1 MSFVTAIKNIG
12 IRAGRAVV
20 AHTPEIL
27 MGLGTIGVVGGTVL
41 IAKASS
47 KLEDELS
54 DIKDAQKDIIDRK
67 EEYTDDKTYKKDL
80 LMIKKAAAL
89 KVAKLFAPGVALTAA
104 GIVCFFAAFGKVKKE
119 NGILAASLAA
129 ANKAL
134 EDYRARVVEDL
145 GADKDLEYM
154 YGLKKE
160 KIQKEVVDENGEKKI
175 VEEEVLTSDGS
186 KAFISRYA
194 IRFTPEFSTEA
205 NTDINYNR
213 VVLEAAQRD
222 FNRILAGRKKVFLNE
237 IYERLGIDETS
248 ESRRAGWIYG
258 KKGGDGKIHFIIIK
272 ITVKDVTSPLGYHE
286 ELIVD
291 FNVDGDIMSTLPK
304 NPSLLGM
311 EVDDHI
317 SDAVRIVEF

>member
-1 MSFVTAIKNIG
+1 MSFVTAIKNIA
-12 IRAGRAVV
+12 IRSSRAVA

-27 MGLGTIGVVGGTVL
+27 MALGTVGVVGGTVL

-67 EEYTDDKTYKKDL
+67 EEYADDKTYKKDL

-145 GADKDLEYM
+145 GVDKDLEYM

-160 KIQKEVVDENGEKKI
+160 KIQKEVIDENGEKKI
-175 VEEEVLTSDGS
+175 VEEEVFTSDGS
-186 KAFISRYA
+186 KPFISRYA

-205 NTDINYNR
+205 STDINYNR
-213 VVLEAAQRD
+213 RVLEFAEKK
-222 FNRILAGRKKVFLNE
+222 FNTALAGRKKVFLNE
-237 IYERLGIDETS
+237 MYEQLGVDETS
-248 ESRRAGWIYG
+248 ESRRAGWIYD
-258 KKGGDGKIHFIIIK
+258 KKGGDGKIHLIVIK

-317 SDAVRIVEF
+317 NDAVRVVDF